1 MPEHISS
8 VIPGKGGL
16 LGHRVMATPTVVIE
30 LFKGLHDSG
39 AEWIQVDIADQ
50 FHEIGVFFTDNRGVA
65 VLEEVAAL

>member
-1 MPEHISS
+1 
-8 VIPGKGGL
+8 
-16 LGHRVMATPTVVIE
+16 MATPTVVIE